1 MIAGQSFGS
10 DRQTVQ
16 YERNIRKH
24 RDVLVSWNT
33 VQHIK
38 ICPISTLSETQRLN
52 WTFLEQV
59 CGWFIPDR
67 WLRIQIHVHVI
78 ALPNEQHKIFVFYF
92 PQLLTRSWE
101 QYQQFNNKGRG
112 KVLGLWLRK
121 FCWHNIALV
130 HTLNDMT
137 NRLMV

>member
-16 YERNIRKH
+16 YERNIQKR

-33 VQHIK
+33 SPAYKNMSDIN
-38 ICPISTLSETQRLN
+38 SFWNAALELN
-52 WTFLEQV
+52 FSRTSVWVIYT
-59 CGWFIPDR
+59 WP
-67 WLRIQIHVHVI
+67 LRIQII
-78 ALPNEQHKIFVFYF
+78 ALPNEQSKILVFYF

-112 KVLGLWLRK
+112 KVWGLLP
-121 FCWHNIALV
+121 
-130 HTLNDMT
+130 
-137 NRLMV
+137 

>member
-16 YERNIRKH
+16 YERNIQKR

-33 VQHIK
+33 SPAYKNMSDINSFWNAALELNFSRTSVWVIYTWPLRIK
-38 ICPISTLSETQRLN
+38 I
-52 WTFLEQV
+52 
-59 CGWFIPDR
+59 
-67 WLRIQIHVHVI
+67 I
-78 ALPNEQHKIFVFYF
+78 ALPNEQSKILVFYF

-112 KVLGLWLRK
+112 KVWGLLLRK

-130 HTLNDMT
+130 HTLNDVT